1 MAEKGASSRESDDDE
16 DDENCS
22 GLLSWLKAWLSDHRR
37 ELIRR
42 MATME
47 VADLLIEQRVMNTDM
62 DAYQEI
68 RACHEEKRNERA
80 RLLLDFVA
88 SRSPAVFEHFLQ
100 AVATTGLDEITRS
113 FSAVELATA
122 PSRSTEHDD
131 DLPAS
136 VVQLAREQEER
147 FQALEVRSLQCGMED
162 SAGTMSLDELH
173 VDICLLS
180 ADQLD
185 SMCGTPGQKAPLTM
199 RSIKDKESSVVDLDR
214 VLEKDVLGRRHKR
227 QLITGI
233 AGSGKT
239 TAFTLVAPF
248 KWSKKG
254 RRHACFWRHIKLFF
268 EGTLN
273 DPNWWKA
280 KDLKEVFRLA
290 QFNLS
295 KKEAEEVIR
304 YIRAHSD
311 QVVLVADSLDE
322 ADVDIKSLLWQ
333 VLSGKCKELPK
344 LNVIICSRPCK
355 KTAWL
360 SKHCLFHRRLEV
372 VGFTEEKVR
381 QFVGVFFAREPHK
394 ASQLLRIVHDRED
407 MRLLMQTPLLA
418 TMLCRL
424 FATNKA
430 LPSTQTDL
438 YQSAVL
444 AMLQQS
450 ADREEEEVPSCV
462 LDDLSPDNLQ
472 TAVNSLCKLAY
483 DGLARKQTVFKKSEL
498 ESAGCLGAA
507 TLQTG
512 ILSSTPGINI
522 AGHGEDMFSFPHH
535 TMLEFFAAMHTVK
548 EQVRTK
554 KVILGDLINQLGVD
568 GDYTRFWPFVSGLL
582 KAEECESLLSAMAQ
596 KIEALAKTDHYSA
609 DERQHFLVLAHC
621 HMECCRELP
630 SYGSPGV
637 SKMLKSIGIE
647 LWHTY
652 LRASDAYAM
661 SGMIR
666 QYCSELRRIDCMDT
680 YADSRSAFI
689 IVASLQNCTHL
700 EQLCLDT
707 RSISTSETVSEVARV
722 IEQNVRSLIRLEV
735 PTDDEG
741 LLALTPV
748 ILKCDLLTELLV
760 GSRLLTNSSAKTV
773 AEILHHHHSLN
784 YFELVGTL
792 DDHGFSLLSPP
803 LLLNAARLLGL
814 VLRWT
819 QLSPE
824 MISSVL
830 ASMTNLR
837 FLELHGNQIHDEGLR
852 HLFTT
857 LRRLTALDT
866 LFLFDVGLT
875 WKSMAV
881 LENLL
886 DDKAGLTH
894 CSVICRKDTFLLTDQ
909 DAEDILHYL
918 PTMQLQDHEIYS
930 SDEEQE
936 IRFGFRI
943 SEVLLFRNVR
953 SQTLRVRFFIPE

>member
-22 GLLSWLKAWLSDHRR
+22 GLLSWQKAWLSDNRR

-42 MATME
+42 MSTME

-88 SRSPAVFEHFLQ
+88 SRSPAVFERFLQ
-100 AVATTGLDEITRS
+100 ALATTGLDEITRT
-113 FSAVELATA
+113 FAAVEPSAA

-136 VVQLAREQEER
+136 VAQLAREQEER
-147 FQALEVRSLQCGMED
+147 FQALEVRSLHCGIED
-162 SAGTMSLDELH
+162 SADTMSLDELH

-180 ADQLD
+180 ANQLD
-185 SMCGTPGQKAPLTM
+185 AMCGTPGQKTPLAM
-199 RSIKDKESSVVDLDR
+199 RSVKDKESSVVDLEK
-214 VLEKDVLGRRHKR
+214 VLEKDEQGRCHKR

-239 TAFTLVAPF
+239 TAFTFVAPF

-322 ADVDIKSLLWQ
+322 ANVDIKSLLWL

-372 VGFTEEKVR
+372 VGFTEEKIR

-407 MRLLMQTPLLA
+407 VRLLMQTPLLA

-444 AMLQQS
+444 ALLQQS

-462 LDDLSPDNLQ
+462 LDDLSPDKLQ
-472 TAVNSLCKLAY
+472 AAVNSLCKLAY
-483 DGLARKQTVFKKSEL
+483 NGLARKQTVFKKSEL

-507 TLQTG
+507 TLQIG

-522 AGHGEDMFSFPHH
+522 TGHGGDMFSFPHH
-535 TMLEFFAAMHTVK
+535 TMLEFFAAMHAVK
-548 EQVRTK
+548 EQVRAK
-554 KVILGDLINQLGVD
+554 KVNLGDLINQLGVD
-568 GDYTRFWPFVSGLL
+568 GDYARFWPFVSGLL
-582 KAEECESLLSAMAQ
+582 KAEECESLLSAMAGN
-596 KIEALAKTDHYSA
+596 IEALHEAGSCYP
-609 DERQHFLVLAHC
+609 QQQYLLVLAHC

-630 SYGSPGV
+630 SHGSLGV
-637 SKMLKSIGIE
+637 TKMLKSIGVN
-647 LWHTY
+647 LWDTY
-652 LRASDAYAM
+652 LTAGDAYAM

-666 QYCSELRRIDCMDT
+666 QYCSELRCVT
-680 YADSRSAFI
+680 LTGTCADSNSASI

-700 EQLCLDT
+700 EQLCLNT
-707 RSISTSETVSEVARV
+707 MSIFTSEAVSEVARV
-722 IEQNVRSLIRLEV
+722 IEQNIRSLICLKV

-748 ILKCDLLTELLV
+748 ILKCNLLTELLV
-760 GSRLLTNSSAKTV
+760 GSRLLTNASAKTV
-773 AEILHHHHSLN
+773 AEILHHHHSLTD
-784 YFELVGTL
+784 FELVGML
-792 DDHGFSLLSPP
+792 DDEGFSLLSPP
-803 LLLNAARLLGL
+803 LLLNAARLLGF

-837 FLELHGNQIHDEGLR
+837 LLELQGNQTGDEGLR
-852 HLFTT
+852 HLVRT
-857 LRRLTALDT
+857 LQRLAALDT
-866 LFLFDVGLT
+866 LLLFDVGLT
-875 WKSMAV
+875 WKSMEA

-886 DDKAGLTH
+886 DDKADLTC
-894 CSVICRKDTFLLTDQ
+894 CSVICRKDTFLPTDG
-909 DAEDILHYL
+909 DAEDILHHL
-918 PTMQLQDHEIYS
+918 PTMQLQAHDIYS
-930 SDEEQE
+930 PDEEAM
-936 IRFGFRI
+936 IVFGFRI
-943 SEVLLFRNVR
+943 SELLLFRNVR
-953 SQTLRVRFFIPE
+953 SQELWVRFFILD